1 MTYQEFNLQ
10 GNMSLS
16 QSCNLIVGKN
26 GCGKSSFLKAI
37 TYVLSDRYS
46 KLTRDQKR
54 GMFNKISLQ
63 NLGNSR
69 QVRHK
74 DAGDP
79 NSFWVEI
86 TLDNSLNKIP
96 FNASEINL
104 RKTYKR
110 DTDREDFKI
119 NGQTIS

>member
-119 NGQTIS
+119 NGHTIS